1 MFRKKPEAPP
11 TVPVPT
17 ASATALDRITSV
29 LSAGINWKGDLGGS
43 GGVRIEGTFEG
54 DIAMQGLLVVGET
67 GRVTCQTMRANTVIV
82 AGAVKGDI
90 TAERLEIRS
99 TGKVWGNVVTG
110 SFSTE
115 EGAFLRGQIT
125 MEDKVDI
132 GVIPEE
138 EKAPEEKAPEEKAP
152 EEKAPEEKTSEEKAP
167 EETPAEKSW
176 ITIQSDTGAE
186 TQEVNKQIT
195 KS

>member
-1 MFRKKPEAPP
+1 MFRKKIEAPP
-11 TVPVPT
+11 TVPVPQP
-17 ASATALDRITSV
+17 SAAALDRITSV
-29 LSAGINWKGDLGGS
+29 LSTGINWTGNLGGS

-54 DIAMQGLLVVGET
+54 DIAIRGLLVVGET
-67 GRVTCQTMRANTVIV
+67 GRVTCQTLRANTVIV

-99 TGKVWGNVVTG
+99 TGKVWGNVVTV

-125 MEDKVDI
+125 MEEKVDI
-132 GVIPEE
+132 RVVTEKPGEEQPAE
-138 EKAPEEKAPEEKAP
+138 EKNQEDKPGEG
-152 EEKAPEEKTSEEKAP
+152 
-167 EETPAEKSW
+167 SW
-176 ITIQSDTGAE
+176 VTLQSDGGEQAAIA
-186 TQEVNKQIT
+186 TQDST

>member
-1 MFRKKPEAPP
+1 MFRKKLAAPP
-11 TVPVPT
+11 TVPAP
-17 ASATALDRITSV
+17 APSPAAIDRITSV
-29 LSAGINWKGDLGGS
+29 LSVGINWNGNLGGS

-54 DIAMQGLLVVGET
+54 DIAMRGLLVVGET
-67 GRVTCQTMRANTVIV
+67 GRVTCQCMRANTVIV

-99 TGKVWGNVVTG
+99 TGKVWGNVVTV

-132 GVIPEE
+132 GVSAGAEPNPEAE
-138 EKAPEEKAPEEKAP
+138 
-152 EEKAPEEKTSEEKAP
+152 
-167 EETPAEKSW
+167 PAEK
-176 ITIQSDTGAE
+176 A
-186 TQEVNKQIT
+186 
-195 KS
+195 